1 MAPVAR
7 DGNAL
12 LNVNGK
18 ESEIL
23 QFNSMIPQD
32 VIVSYNSDVQKL
44 TVTEMNLKLTLFVD
58 IE

>member
-1 MAPVAR
+1 MTPVAR
-7 DGNAL
+7 DGRAL
-12 LNVNGK
+12 LDVNGK

-44 TVTEMNLKLTLFVD
+44 TVTEMNLKLSLFVD